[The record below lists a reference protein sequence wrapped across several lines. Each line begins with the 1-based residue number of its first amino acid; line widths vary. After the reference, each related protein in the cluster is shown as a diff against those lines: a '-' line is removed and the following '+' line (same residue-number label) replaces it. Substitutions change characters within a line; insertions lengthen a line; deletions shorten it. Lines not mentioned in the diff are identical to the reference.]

1 MHYTAWLIS
10 SCLSNTLDGV
20 LLDELYS
27 FLGSL
32 KWQGGAKRVCSV
44 KRIQAQVDTVSL
56 LCVGLRISSNLEN
69 VKFDLNL
76 IY

>member
-1 MHYTAWLIS
+1 MHYPAWLQVVIS
-10 SCLSNTLDGV
+10 STLDGV
-20 LLDELYS
+20 LLDEVYC
-27 FLGSL
+27 FLGNL

-44 KRIQAQVDTVSL
+44 KRIQAQVDTVPL
-56 LCVGLRISSNLEN
+56 LRVGLRICSNLEN